1 MVLVVRIDEVL
12 QDGAGLKHID
22 LLAVREGAVGDGG
35 HAAVRI
41 DGEEPRL
48 LLHARSEIDFLDGV
62 RETQLFERDRNFDP
76 VRGLRGVQGDWG
88 SSHGVRSAKGS
99 SSGDDGGNGIC
110 GSEEVF
116 RKMEES
122 AVHDSGGG
130 RGVLYQGHR
139 PRNSTRGVNPG
150 ISPKS

>member
-35 HAAVRI
+35 HAAIRI

-76 VRGLRGVQGDWG
+76 VRGLRGVQGDCG
-88 SSHGVRSAKGS
+88 SSHGVRSAKGG
-99 SSGDDGGNGIC
+99 SGDDGGSGIC

-130 RGVLYQGHR
+130 RGVLYQGHS
-139 PRNSTRGVNPG
+139 PQNSTRGVNPG